1 MNLKSPQRTS
11 KGRGAISDKA
21 FGGGCDRFYQP
32 ELCLETA
39 NGIHNAR
46 LVLYKVRA
54 HAASSPTGVS
64 AGTSSPS

>member
-1 MNLKSPQRTS
+1 M
-11 KGRGAISDKA
+11 SDKA